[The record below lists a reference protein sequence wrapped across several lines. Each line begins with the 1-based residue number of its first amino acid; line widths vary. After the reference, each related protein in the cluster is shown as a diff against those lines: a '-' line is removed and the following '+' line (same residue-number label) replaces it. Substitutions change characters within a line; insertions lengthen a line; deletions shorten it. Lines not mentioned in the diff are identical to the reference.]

1 MFEDIKVG
9 DTVIID
15 QRWQGSHIVKVS
27 KVTKASFT
35 VDWGNAQISF
45 SKNGGWQRNGD
56 KWTPWHA
63 HEATEDRIREIR
75 EAQFRAK
82 LLRRITNY
90 KFEDAPTALLY
101 QVCQII
107 SPKEE
112 SGT

>member
-15 QRWQGSHIVKVS
+15 HRWQGEHIVKVS

-35 VDWGNAQISF
+35 VDWGNTQISF

-63 HEATEDRIREIR
+63 YEASEDRIRKIR
-75 EAQFRAK
+75 ESQYRAK
-82 LLRRITNY
+82 LLRCIRNY
-90 KFEDAPTALLY
+90 KFDDAPTAILY